1 LKDAW
6 TFTLDL
12 KKQWEDIER
21 KIVILKE
28 ELVELRKMDSIPHE
42 EDCEGVLGYMYIPE
56 GDGIP
61 TKYYNNEMFDGAPIN
76 KVSEL
81 IDFDWQND
89 NPIEEINH
97 DNYSI
102 VFEGY
107 VRSPFTARY
116 IFTTFSDDGA

>member
-1 LKDAW
+1 
-6 TFTLDL
+6 
-12 KKQWEDIER
+12 
-21 KIVILKE
+21 
-28 ELVELRKMDSIPHE
+28 M
-42 EDCEGVLGYMYIPE
+42 
-56 GDGIP
+56 P

-102 VFEGY
+102 VYNRNFIIKVSKDMLEAPLLQGIF
-107 VRSPFTARY
+107 SQLFPMMELNY
-116 IFTTFSDDGA
+116 I